1 MIVNM
6 LARRQTPWT
15 TCQYFDHFEKI
26 QENLRACSSI
36 DINCLPLPQLYLTYN
51 LSWCLMM
58 EENSK
63 LNRKKPERPRYDDK
77 EFMVL
82 LEMVKRGK
90 AYSKVQH
97 YKRCTTG
104 IMFEL

>member
-1 MIVNM
+1 
-6 LARRQTPWT
+6 
-15 TCQYFDHFEKI
+15 
-26 QENLRACSSI
+26 
-36 DINCLPLPQLYLTYN
+36 
-51 LSWCLMM
+51 M

-63 LNRKKPERPRYDDK
+63 PNRKKPGRPRYDDK
-77 EFMVL
+77 EFMML

-104 IMFEL
+104 IMFELQKSMVNQSWSVGQA